1 MDLSFSRDDDAFRQ
15 EVRAFIRDHYPSEMR
30 VPNPHT
36 DLTKQQML
44 LWHRVLHKK
53 GWIAP
58 SWPKEFGGTGWSITQ
73 RYIWEQEAAA
83 ADTFPPLPFGLTMV
97 GPVIYTFGT
106 ARQRERLLP
115 PILSGDHWWCQGYSE
130 PGAGSDL
137 ASLRTRAV
145 RDGDN
150 YIVNGHKTWTTLA
163 QHADWIFCLVRT
175 DPNAKLQEGIS
186 FLLIDMRSPGVNVR
200 PIITIDGVHE
210 VNDVFLDDVRVPLEN
225 RIGEE
230 NRGWDYAKFL
240 LGHER
245 TSMAATAR
253 SRGRLE
259 QLKLIAANEVS
270 SGRPLIE
277 GDAFARQVARIE
289 IELTA
294 LEITELRALSAASRG
309 EQSGAQ
315 ASLFK
320 IKGTEIQQRL
330 TELALEAVGN
340 YALVNRPTLRHGDNH
355 PLPKPE
361 YSHIVTEEYLNARK
375 KSIYGGSNE
384 IQRNIIAK
392 AILGL

>member
-1 MDLSFSRDDDAFRQ
+1 MELSLSTEDLAFRD
-15 EVRAFIRDHYPSEMR
+15 EVRAFIAENYPQEMR
-30 VPNPHT
+30 VPNPET
-36 DLTKQQML
+36 DLTKEQML
-44 LWHRVLHKK
+44 LWHRILYKK

-58 SWPKEFGGTGWSITQ
+58 LWPKEYGGPGWSITQ
-73 RYIWEQEAAA
+73 RFIFEQETSRAG
-83 ADTFPPLPFGLTMV
+83 TLPPLAFSVTMV
-97 GPVIYTFGT
+97 GPVIYTFGNR
-106 ARQRERLLP
+106 AQKERFLP
-115 PILSGDHWWCQGYSE
+115 RILSGEDWWCQGYSE

-340 YALVNRPTLRHGDNH
+340 YALVNRPTLGHGNNH
-355 PLPKPE
+355 SLPGPE
-361 YSHIVTEEYLNARK
+361 YSYLVTEDYLDTRK

-392 AILGL
+392 AVLDL

>member
-1 MDLSFSRDDDAFRQ
+1 MDLNFSPDDDAFR
-15 EVRAFIRDHYPSEMR
+15 EAIRAFIGDHYPPEMR
-30 VPNPHT
+30 VANPYT

-44 LWHRVLHKK
+44 LWHRILHKK

-58 SWPKEFGGTGWSITQ
+58 SWPKEFGGTGWSVTQ
-73 RYIWEQEAAA
+73 RYIWQQEAAA

-106 ARQRERLLP
+106 ARQRERFLP
-115 PILSGDHWWCQGYSE
+115 PIRSGDHWWCQGYSE

-145 RDGDN
+145 RDGDH
-150 YIVNGHKTWTTLA
+150 YIVNGQKTWTTLA

-175 DPNAKLQEGIS
+175 DPNAKPQEGIS
-186 FLLIDMRSPGVNVR
+186 FLLIDMRSAGVNVR
-200 PIITIDGVHE
+200 PIITIDGIHE
-210 VNDVFLDDVRVPLEN
+210 VNDVFLDDARVPLEN

-245 TSMAATAR
+245 TSMAGTAR
-253 SRGRLE
+253 SRRRLAE
-259 QLKLIAANEVS
+259 LKRIAASEAS
-270 SGRPLIE
+270 GGRPLIE
-277 GDAFARQVARIE
+277 DDAFARQVGRIE
-289 IELTA
+289 IELAA

-340 YALVNRPTLRHGDNH
+340 YALVNRPTVGHGNNH
-355 PLPKPE
+355 SLPGPE
-361 YSHIVTEEYLNARK
+361 YSHLVTEDYLNMRK

-392 AILGL
+392 AALDL

>member
-83 ADTFPPLPFGLTMV
+83 AYTFPPLPFGLTMV

-145 RDGDN
+145 RDGDH

-340 YALVNRPTLRHGDNH
+340 YALVNRPTLGHGNNH
-355 PLPKPE
+355 SLPGPE
-361 YSHIVTEEYLNARK
+361 YSHLVTEDYLNTRK

-392 AILGL
+392 AVLDL